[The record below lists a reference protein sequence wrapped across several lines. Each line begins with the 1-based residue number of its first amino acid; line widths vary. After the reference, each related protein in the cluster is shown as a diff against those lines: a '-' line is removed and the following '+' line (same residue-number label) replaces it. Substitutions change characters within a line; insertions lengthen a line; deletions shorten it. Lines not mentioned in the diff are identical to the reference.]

1 MNPYKYMKLQITG
14 KLSVAQIPAAIESYT
29 QKIASLEAGEIGNTK
44 SEQDNFDNFI
54 ESFQDFKN
62 RLENGDYNPN

>member
-29 QKIASLEAGEIGNTK
+29 QKIASLEAGKIGNTK

-54 ESFQDFKN
+54 ETFTLFRT